1 MLPLIRFRGL
11 YLLYAYINCVITF
24 LWYADLRVTLMRCRV
39 IGKLKDRIGRN
50 TGEQENL
57 I

>member
-1 MLPLIRFRGL
+1 MLPLIHFRGL

-24 LWYADLRVTLMRCRV
+24 LWYANLRVTLMRCRV
-39 IGKLKDRIGRN
+39 ICKLKDRIGRN